1 MPPLLKSVSQKLRM
15 AGRDYSRRG
24 WVFVTLSADYHRHL
38 FGEVEDDAAIMACNE
53 LGRLVADEW
62 ARISTYFSGVKLG
75 ASQVMPNHF
84 HGLIWL
90 SGFQTAAKA
99 DQSAAD
105 PVKIVSLGDIINPFK
120 GGVTR
125 KWRRCLSLK
134 RESTT
139 GASTSTAADVSCL
152 SKISVNV
159 WQPNYWDV
167 ICFNDEDLAAKEA
180 YIQANPLRW
189 ALKRVPRGIIQ
200 EGRYLGNL
208 SLLTA
213 ASKRALRISRRATP
227 DDIEKTL
234 AEARNN
240 QAGDDTVL
248 VSTFFSPGE
257 RTALDRLL
265 LSNNVRLIWLLPMGL
280 PKTIPI
286 KWGQALA
293 DGRALWLSAFPDEAT
308 DATRAAC
315 EHCNAWAQRLE
326 EGTC

>member
-1 MPPLLKSVSQKLRM
+1 MMIPLPKSVSQKLRM

-24 WVFVTLSADYHRHL
+24 WVFVTLSADYHRHV
-38 FGEVEDDAAIMACNE
+38 FGEIGEEPVMACNE

-62 ARISTYFSGVKLG
+62 AQIPAYFSGVKLG
-75 ASQVMPNHF
+75 AFQVMPNHF

-99 DQSAAD
+99 DELAAS
-105 PVKIVSLGDIINPFK
+105 PAKIVSLGDIINPFK

-134 RESTT
+134 RDGTGVSRLSEKEPES
-139 GASTSTAADVSCL
+139 
-152 SKISVNV
+152 V

-167 ICFNDEDLAAKEA
+167 ICFNDEELAAKEA
-180 YIQANPLRW
+180 YIRANPMRW
-189 ALKRVPRGIIQ
+189 ALKRVPRGVIQ

-213 ASKRALRISRRATP
+213 ASKRAIRISRRATP
-227 DDIEKTL
+227 DDIEKVL
-234 AEARNN
+234 AEASNN
-240 QAGDDTVL
+240 RASNNRSGDGSVL

-257 RTALDRLL
+257 RVVLDRLL
-265 LSNNVRLIWLLPMGL
+265 VRDDVRLIWLLPMGM
-280 PKTIPI
+280 PEAVPT
-286 KWGQALA
+286 KWGTALA
-293 DGRALWLSAFPDEAT
+293 DGRALWLSAFPDDAT
-308 DATRAAC
+308 DATRASC

-326 EGTC
+326 GKMQ